1 MDNAS
6 FTSSL
11 LVLVV
16 MIGALAALPW
26 LLKRWQQRQRLSSQA
41 TTGVSTQ
48 VLSSVVVG
56 QQQRVVTIEV
66 GQGAQK
72 TCLVLGVTPQSIQC
86 LHVLS
91 QPHSAPVLSA
101 ASDFAGAMAQVQR
114 QDATAMAPSNSQ

>member
-1 MDNAS
+1 
-6 FTSSL
+6 
-11 LVLVV
+11 

-26 LLKRWQQRQRLSSQA
+26 LLRRWQQRQRLGSQA
-41 TTGVSTQ
+41 ATGVSTQ

-66 GQGAQK
+66 GQGTEK
-72 TCLVLGVTPQSIQC
+72 TCLVLGITPQSIQC

-91 QPHSAPVLSA
+91 RPQVEPMAST

-114 QDATAMAPSNSQ
+114 QDAAAVTPSNSQ